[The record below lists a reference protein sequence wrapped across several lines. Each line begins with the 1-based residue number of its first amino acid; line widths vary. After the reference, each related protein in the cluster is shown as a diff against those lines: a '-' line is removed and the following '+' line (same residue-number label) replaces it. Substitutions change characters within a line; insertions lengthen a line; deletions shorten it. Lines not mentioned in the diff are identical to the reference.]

1 MILDDLVNATQQ
13 NMLKRR
19 EKKSLNSLK
28 KEVNNIPSS
37 NTFSFEKNLNQSNIS
52 IIAEIKQASPSKGQ
66 IVSPEKFNYQQIA
79 DDYKNAGVDAIS
91 VLTEES
97 YFKGSLGILT
107 DVAARNDIPTLRK
120 DFIID
125 PYMIY
130 EAKVAGA
137 QIILLI
143 VAILTDDKL
152 GEYLSLADKLGLS
165 VIVEAHNDEEIK
177 RAVSARA
184 RIIGV
189 NNRNLK
195 NFTVDFN
202 NTIRLRKLVP
212 ADILFIS
219 ESGIKNRTDV
229 ETLEQNGVNGILV
242 GETFMRATD
251 KIAKINQLRGHE

>member
-1 MILDDLVNATQQ
+1 M
-13 NMLKRR
+13 
-19 EKKSLNSLK
+19 
-28 KEVNNIPSS
+28 
-37 NTFSFEKNLNQSNIS
+37 NQSNIS